1 MKKMITGIL
10 ASLLALSSVAFFAA
24 CGGAPDGG
32 DGGNTDSTTYTV
44 TAEESDFYDVK
55 GQTNSATAGRA
66 AYVKIV
72 PEFDAVSIDK
82 VLFNGQEC
90 TESATEENRYEFTM
104 PAANVEITVEY
115 SFTDNDSDNF
125 LEWNSENPSSFAM
138 TTDAEEELYSPQYDT
153 SGNRL
158 TADVFKSPSQSGGY
172 FSSHEETAF
181 SMDQDVIPDEA
192 LSVSALHAN
201 STYPNDAT
209 GFEVRI
215 DRSKISAG
223 TAQIVLRVE
232 NGYKFGD
239 AALLVITVEVTEAA
253 A

>member
-1 MKKMITGIL
+1 MKKVITGIL
-10 ASLLALSSVAFFAA
+10 AALLALSAGAFFAA
-24 CGGAPDGG
+24 CGGAPDEGG
-32 DGGNTDSTTYTV
+32 DKTDPTVYTV
-44 TAEESDFYDVK
+44 TAEESDFYDVN
-55 GQTNSATAGRA
+55 GQTRSATAGTA
-66 AYVKIV
+66 AYVAIE
-72 PEFDAVSIDK
+72 PQFDAVSIDK

-90 TESATEENRYEFTM
+90 TESAAEAHRYEFTM

-115 SFTDNDSDNF
+115 SFTDNESDNF
-125 LEWNSENPSSFAM
+125 LEWNDGNPSSIEIWKPQSE
-138 TTDAEEELYSPQYDT
+138 TDTYFPQGDDEK
-153 SGNRL
+153 L

-181 SMDQDVIPDEA
+181 SMNQDVIPDEA

-201 STYPNDAT
+201 SNYPNDAT

-232 NGYKFGD
+232 NEHKFGD
-239 AALLVITVEVTEAA
+239 AALLVITVEVTDAA

>member
-1 MKKMITGIL
+1 MKKVITGIL
-10 ASLLALSSVAFFAA
+10 AALLALSAGAFFAA
-24 CGGAPDGG
+24 CGGAPDEG
-32 DGGNTDSTTYTV
+32 DDKTDPTVYTV
-44 TAEESDFYDVK
+44 TAEESDFYDVN
-55 GQTNSATAGRA
+55 GQTRSATAGTA
-66 AYVKIV
+66 AYVAIE
-72 PEFDAVSIDK
+72 PQFDAVSIDK

-90 TESATEENRYEFTM
+90 TESATEANRYEFTM

-115 SFTDNDSDNF
+115 SFTDNESDNF
-125 LEWNSENPSSFAM
+125 LEWNDGNPSSIEIWKPQSE
-138 TTDAEEELYSPQYDT
+138 TDTYFPQGDDEK
-153 SGNRL
+153 L

-181 SMDQDVIPDEA
+181 SMNQDVIPDEA

-201 STYPNDAT
+201 SNYPNDAT

-232 NGYKFGD
+232 NEHKFGD
-239 AALLVITVEVTEAA
+239 AALLVITVEVTDAA

>member
-1 MKKMITGIL
+1 MKKVITGIL
-10 ASLLALSSVAFFAA
+10 AALLALSAGAFFAA
-24 CGGAPDGG
+24 CGGAPDEG
-32 DGGNTDSTTYTV
+32 DDKTDPTVYTV
-44 TAEESDFYDVK
+44 TAEESDFYDVN
-55 GQTNSATAGRA
+55 GQTRSATAGTA
-66 AYVKIV
+66 AYVAIE
-72 PEFDAVSIDK
+72 PQFDAVSIDK

-90 TESATEENRYEFTM
+90 TESATEANCYEFTM

-115 SFTDNDSDNF
+115 SFTDNESDNF
-125 LEWNSENPSSFAM
+125 LEWNDGNPSSIEVWKPQSE
-138 TTDAEEELYSPQYDT
+138 TDIYFPQWDD
-153 SGNRL
+153 GKL

-181 SMDQDVIPDEA
+181 SMNQDVIPDEA

-201 STYPNDAT
+201 SNYPNDAT

-223 TAQIVLRVE
+223 TAQIVLRVANE
-232 NGYKFGD
+232 HKFGD
-239 AALLVITVEVTEAA
+239 AALLVITVEVTDAA

>member
-1 MKKMITGIL
+1 MKKVITGIL
-10 ASLLALSSVAFFAA
+10 AALLALSAGAFFAA
-24 CGGAPDGG
+24 CGGAPDEG
-32 DGGNTDSTTYTV
+32 DDNTDPTVYTV
-44 TAEESDFYDVK
+44 TAEESDFYDVN
-55 GQTNSATAGRA
+55 GQTRSATAGSA
-66 AYVKIV
+66 AYVAIE
-72 PEFDAVSIDK
+72 PQFDAVSIDK

-90 TESATEENRYEFTM
+90 TKSATEANRYEFTM

-115 SFTDNDSDNF
+115 SFTDNESDNF
-125 LEWNSENPSSFAM
+125 LEWNDGNPSSIEIWKPQSE
-138 TTDAEEELYSPQYDT
+138 TDTYFPQGDDEK
-153 SGNRL
+153 L
-158 TADVFKSPSQSGGY
+158 TADVFKSPSQSGSY

-181 SMDQDVIPDEA
+181 SMNQDVIPDEA

-201 STYPNDAT
+201 SNYPNDAT

-232 NGYKFGD
+232 NEHKFGD
-239 AALLVITVEVTEAA
+239 AALLVITVEVTDAA

>member
-1 MKKMITGIL
+1 MKKVITGIL
-10 ASLLALSSVAFFAA
+10 AALLALSAGAFFAA
-24 CGGAPDGG
+24 CGGAPDEG
-32 DGGNTDSTTYTV
+32 DDKTDPTVYTV
-44 TAEESDFYDVK
+44 TAAESDFYDVN
-55 GQTNSATAGRA
+55 GQTRSATAGSA
-66 AYVKIV
+66 AYVAIE
-72 PEFDAVSIDK
+72 PQFDAVSIDK

-90 TESATEENRYEFTM
+90 TESAAEAHRYEFTM

-115 SFTDNDSDNF
+115 SFTDNESDNF
-125 LEWNSENPSSFAM
+125 LEWNSENPSSFVM
-138 TTDAEEELYSPQYDT
+138 TTDAEEEWYNPQYDT

-158 TADVFKSPSQSGGY
+158 TADVFKSPSQSSGY

-181 SMDQDVIPDEA
+181 SMNQDVIPDEA

-201 STYPNDAT
+201 SNYPNDAT

-232 NGYKFGD
+232 NEHKFGD
-239 AALLVITVEVTEAA
+239 AALLVITVEVTDAA

>member
-1 MKKMITGIL
+1 MKKVITGIL
-10 ASLLALSSVAFFAA
+10 AALLALSAGAFFAA
-24 CGGAPDGG
+24 CGGAPDEG
-32 DGGNTDSTTYTV
+32 DDKTDPTVYTV
-44 TAEESDFYDVK
+44 TAEESDFYDVN
-55 GQTNSATAGRA
+55 GQTRSATAGSA
-66 AYVKIV
+66 AYVAIE
-72 PEFDAVSIDK
+72 PQFDAVSIDK

-90 TESATEENRYEFTM
+90 TKSATEANRYEFTM

-115 SFTDNDSDNF
+115 SFTDNESDNF
-125 LEWNSENPSSFAM
+125 LEWNDGNPSSIEIWKPQSE
-138 TTDAEEELYSPQYDT
+138 TDTYFPQGDDEK
-153 SGNRL
+153 L
-158 TADVFKSPSQSGGY
+158 TADVFKSPSQSGSY

-181 SMDQDVIPDEA
+181 SMNQDVIPDEA

-201 STYPNDAT
+201 SNYPNDAT

-232 NGYKFGD
+232 NEHKFGD
-239 AALLVITVEVTEAA
+239 AALLVITVEVTDAA

>member
-1 MKKMITGIL
+1 MKKVITGIL
-10 ASLLALSSVAFFAA
+10 AALLALSAGAFFAA
-24 CGGAPDGG
+24 CGGAPDEG
-32 DGGNTDSTTYTV
+32 DDKTDPTVYTV
-44 TAEESDFYDVK
+44 TAEESDFYDVN
-55 GQTNSATAGRA
+55 GQTRSATAGSA
-66 AYVKIV
+66 AYVAIE
-72 PEFDAVSIDK
+72 PQFDAVSIDK

-90 TESATEENRYEFTM
+90 TESATEAHRYEFTM

-115 SFTDNDSDNF
+115 SFTDNESDNF
-125 LEWNSENPSSFAM
+125 LEWNDGNPSSIEVWKPQSE
-138 TTDAEEELYSPQYDT
+138 TDIYFPQWDD
-153 SGNRL
+153 GKL

-181 SMDQDVIPDEA
+181 SMNQDVIPDEA

-201 STYPNDAT
+201 SKYPNDAT

-232 NGYKFGD
+232 NEHKFGD
-239 AALLVITVEVTEAA
+239 AALLVITVEVTDAA

>member
-1 MKKMITGIL
+1 MKKVITGIL
-10 ASLLALSSVAFFAA
+10 AALLALSAGAFFAA
-24 CGGAPDGG
+24 CGGAPDEG
-32 DGGNTDSTTYTV
+32 DDKTDPTVYTV
-44 TAEESDFYDVK
+44 TAEESDFYDVN
-55 GQTNSATAGRA
+55 GQTRSATAGSA
-66 AYVKIV
+66 AYVAIE
-72 PEFDAVSIDK
+72 PQFDAVSIDK

-90 TESATEENRYEFTM
+90 TESATEANRYEFTM

-115 SFTDNDSDNF
+115 SFTDNESDNF
-125 LEWNSENPSSFAM
+125 LEWNDGNPSSIEVWKPQSE
-138 TTDAEEELYSPQYDT
+138 TDIYFPQWDD
-153 SGNRL
+153 GKL
-158 TADVFKSPSQSGGY
+158 TADVFKSPSQSGSY

-181 SMDQDVIPDEA
+181 SMNQDVIPAEA

-201 STYPNDAT
+201 SKYPNDAT

-232 NGYKFGD
+232 NEHKFGD
-239 AALLVITVEVTEAA
+239 AALLVVTVEVTDAA

>member
-1 MKKMITGIL
+1 M
-10 ASLLALSSVAFFAA
+10 ALLALSAGAFFAA
-24 CGGAPDGG
+24 CGGAPDEGV
-32 DGGNTDSTTYTV
+32 DKTDPTVYTV
-44 TAEESDFYDVK
+44 TAAESDFYDVN
-55 GQTNSATAGRA
+55 GQTRSATAGTA
-66 AYVKIV
+66 AYVAIE
-72 PEFDAVSIDK
+72 PQFDAVSIDK

-90 TESATEENRYEFTM
+90 TESAAEAHRYEFTM

-115 SFTDNDSDNF
+115 SFTDNESDNF
-125 LEWNSENPSSFAM
+125 LEWNSENPSSFVM
-138 TTDAEEELYSPQYDT
+138 TTDAEEEWYNPQYDT

-181 SMDQDVIPDEA
+181 SMNQDVIPDEA

-201 STYPNDAT
+201 SKYPNDAT

-232 NGYKFGD
+232 NEHKFGD
-239 AALLVITVEVTEAA
+239 AALLVITVEVTDAA

>member
-1 MKKMITGIL
+1 MKKVITGIL
-10 ASLLALSSVAFFAA
+10 AALLALSAGAFFAA
-24 CGGAPDGG
+24 CGGAPDEG
-32 DGGNTDSTTYTV
+32 DDNTDPTVYTV
-44 TAEESDFYDVK
+44 TAEESDFYDVN
-55 GQTNSATAGRA
+55 GQTRSATAGSA
-66 AYVKIV
+66 AYVAIE
-72 PEFDAVSIDK
+72 PQFDAVSIDK

-90 TESATEENRYEFTM
+90 TESATEANRYEFTM

-115 SFTDNDSDNF
+115 SFTDNESDNF
-125 LEWNSENPSSFAM
+125 LEWNDGNPSSIEIWKPQSE
-138 TTDAEEELYSPQYDT
+138 TDTYFPQGDDEK
-153 SGNRL
+153 L

-181 SMDQDVIPDEA
+181 SMNQDVIPDEA

-201 STYPNDAT
+201 SNYPNDAT

-232 NGYKFGD
+232 NEHKFGD
-239 AALLVITVEVTEAA
+239 AALLVITVEVTDAA

>member
-1 MKKMITGIL
+1 MKKVITGIL
-10 ASLLALSSVAFFAA
+10 AALLALSAGAFFAA
-24 CGGAPDGG
+24 CGGAPDEG
-32 DGGNTDSTTYTV
+32 DDNTDPTVYTV
-44 TAEESDFYDVK
+44 TAEESDFYDVN
-55 GQTNSATAGRA
+55 GQTRSATAGSA
-66 AYVKIV
+66 AYVAIE
-72 PEFDAVSIDK
+72 PQFDAVSIDK

-90 TESATEENRYEFTM
+90 MESATEANRYEFTM

-115 SFTDNDSDNF
+115 SFTDNESDNF
-125 LEWNSENPSSFAM
+125 LEWNDGNPSSIEIWKPQSE
-138 TTDAEEELYSPQYDT
+138 TDTYFPQGDDEK
-153 SGNRL
+153 L

-181 SMDQDVIPDEA
+181 SMNQDVIPDEA

-201 STYPNDAT
+201 SKYPNDAT

-232 NGYKFGD
+232 NEHKFGD
-239 AALLVITVEVTEAA
+239 AALLVITVEVTDAA

>member
-1 MKKMITGIL
+1 MKKVITGIL
-10 ASLLALSSVAFFAA
+10 AALLALSAGAFFAA
-24 CGGAPDGG
+24 CGGAPDEG
-32 DGGNTDSTTYTV
+32 DDKTDPTVYTV
-44 TAEESDFYDVK
+44 TAEESDFYDVN
-55 GQTNSATAGRA
+55 GQTRSATAGTA
-66 AYVKIV
+66 AYVAIE
-72 PEFDAVSIDK
+72 PQFDAVSIDK

-90 TESATEENRYEFTM
+90 TESATEANRYEFTM

-115 SFTDNDSDNF
+115 SFTDNESDNF
-125 LEWNSENPSSFAM
+125 LEWNDGNPSSIEIWKPQSE
-138 TTDAEEELYSPQYDT
+138 TDTYFPQGDDEK
-153 SGNRL
+153 L

-181 SMDQDVIPDEA
+181 SMNQDVIPDEA

-201 STYPNDAT
+201 SIYPNDAT

-232 NGYKFGD
+232 NEHKFGD
-239 AALLVITVEVTEAA
+239 AALLVITVEVTDAA

>member
-1 MKKMITGIL
+1 MKKVITGIL
-10 ASLLALSSVAFFAA
+10 AALLALSAGAFFAA
-24 CGGAPDGG
+24 CGGAPDEG
-32 DGGNTDSTTYTV
+32 DDNTDPTVYTV
-44 TAEESDFYDVK
+44 TAEESDFYDVN
-55 GQTNSATAGRA
+55 GQTRSATAGSA
-66 AYVKIV
+66 AYVAIE
-72 PEFDAVSIDK
+72 PQFDAVSIDK

-90 TESATEENRYEFTM
+90 TESATEANRYEFTM

-115 SFTDNDSDNF
+115 SFTDNESDNF
-125 LEWNSENPSSFAM
+125 LEWNSENPSSFVM
-138 TTDAEEELYSPQYDT
+138 TTDAEEEWYNPQYDT

-181 SMDQDVIPDEA
+181 SMNQDVIPDEA

-201 STYPNDAT
+201 SNYPNDAT

-223 TAQIVLRVE
+223 TAQIVLCVE
-232 NGYKFGD
+232 NEHKFGD
-239 AALLVITVEVTEAA
+239 AALLVITVEVTDAA

>member
-1 MKKMITGIL
+1 MKKVITGIL
-10 ASLLALSSVAFFAA
+10 AALLALSAGAFFAA
-24 CGGAPDGG
+24 CGGAPDEG
-32 DGGNTDSTTYTV
+32 DDKTDPTVYTV
-44 TAEESDFYDVK
+44 TAEESDFYDVN
-55 GQTNSATAGRA
+55 GQTRSATAGSA
-66 AYVKIV
+66 AYVAIE
-72 PEFDAVSIDK
+72 PQFDAVSIDK

-90 TESATEENRYEFTM
+90 TESATEAHRYEFTM

-115 SFTDNDSDNF
+115 SFTDNESDNF
-125 LEWNSENPSSFAM
+125 LEWNSENPSSFVM
-138 TTDAEEELYSPQYDT
+138 TTDAEEEGYNPQYDT

-181 SMDQDVIPDEA
+181 SMNQDVIPDEA

-201 STYPNDAT
+201 SKYPNDAT

-232 NGYKFGD
+232 NEHKFGD
-239 AALLVITVEVTEAA
+239 AALLVITVEVTDAA

>member
-1 MKKMITGIL
+1 MKKVITGIL
-10 ASLLALSSVAFFAA
+10 AALLALSAGAFFAA
-24 CGGAPDGG
+24 CGGAPDEG
-32 DGGNTDSTTYTV
+32 DDNTDPTVYTV
-44 TAEESDFYDVK
+44 TAEESDFYDVN
-55 GQTNSATAGRA
+55 GQTRSATAGSA
-66 AYVKIV
+66 AYVAIE
-72 PEFDAVSIDK
+72 PQFDAVSIDK

-90 TESATEENRYEFTM
+90 TESATEAHRYEFTM

-115 SFTDNDSDNF
+115 SFTDNESDNF
-125 LEWNSENPSSFAM
+125 LEWNSENPSSFVM
-138 TTDAEEELYSPQYDT
+138 TTDAEEEGYNPQYDT

-181 SMDQDVIPDEA
+181 SMNQDVIPDEA

-201 STYPNDAT
+201 SKYPNDAT

-232 NGYKFGD
+232 NEHKFGD
-239 AALLVITVEVTEAA
+239 AALLVITVEVTDAA

>member
-1 MKKMITGIL
+1 MKKVITGIL
-10 ASLLALSSVAFFAA
+10 AALLALSAGAFFAA
-24 CGGAPDGG
+24 CGGAPDEGG
-32 DGGNTDSTTYTV
+32 DKTDPTVYTV
-44 TAEESDFYDVK
+44 TAEESDFYDVN
-55 GQTNSATAGRA
+55 GQTRSATAGTA
-66 AYVKIV
+66 AYVAIE
-72 PEFDAVSIDK
+72 PQFDAVSIDK

-90 TESATEENRYEFTM
+90 TESAAEAHRYEFTM

-115 SFTDNDSDNF
+115 SFTDNESDNF
-125 LEWNSENPSSFAM
+125 LEWNDGNPSSIEIWKPQSE
-138 TTDAEEELYSPQYDT
+138 TDTYFPQGDDEK
-153 SGNRL
+153 L

-181 SMDQDVIPDEA
+181 SMNQDVIPDEA

-201 STYPNDAT
+201 SNYPNDAT

-232 NGYKFGD
+232 NEHKFGD
-239 AALLVITVEVTEAA
+239 AALLVITVEVTDAVA
-253 A
+253 

>member
-1 MKKMITGIL
+1 MKKVITGIL
-10 ASLLALSSVAFFAA
+10 AALLALSAGAFFAA
-24 CGGAPDGG
+24 CGGAPDEG
-32 DGGNTDSTTYTV
+32 DDKTDPTIYTV
-44 TAEESDFYDVK
+44 TAEESDFYDVN
-55 GQTNSATAGRA
+55 GQTRSATAGTA
-66 AYVKIV
+66 AYVAIE
-72 PEFDAVSIDK
+72 PQFDAVSIDK
-82 VLFNGQEC
+82 VLFNGQAC
-90 TESATEENRYEFTM
+90 TESATEANRYEFTM

-115 SFTDNDSDNF
+115 SFTDNESDNF
-125 LEWNSENPSSFAM
+125 LEWNDGNPSSIEIWKPQSE
-138 TTDAEEELYSPQYDT
+138 TDTYFPQGDDEK
-153 SGNRL
+153 L

-181 SMDQDVIPDEA
+181 SMNQDVIPDEA

-201 STYPNDAT
+201 SNYPNDAT

-232 NGYKFGD
+232 NEHKFGD
-239 AALLVITVEVTEAA
+239 AALLVITVEVTDAA

>member
-1 MKKMITGIL
+1 MKKVITGIL
-10 ASLLALSSVAFFAA
+10 AALLALSAGAFFAA
-24 CGGAPDGG
+24 CGGTPDEG
-32 DGGNTDSTTYTV
+32 DDKTDPTVYTV
-44 TAEESDFYDVK
+44 TAEESDFYDVN
-55 GQTNSATAGRA
+55 GQTRSATAGSA
-66 AYVKIV
+66 AYVAIE
-72 PEFDAVSIDK
+72 PQFDAVSIDK

-90 TESATEENRYEFTM
+90 TESATEANCYEFTM

-115 SFTDNDSDNF
+115 SFTDNESDNF
-125 LEWNSENPSSFAM
+125 LEWNDGNPSSIEVWKPQSE
-138 TTDAEEELYSPQYDT
+138 TDIYFPQWDD
-153 SGNRL
+153 GKL

-181 SMDQDVIPDEA
+181 SMNQDVIPDEA

-201 STYPNDAT
+201 SNYPNDAT

-232 NGYKFGD
+232 NEHKFGD
-239 AALLVITVEVTEAA
+239 AALLVVTVEVTDAA

>member
-1 MKKMITGIL
+1 MKKVITGIL
-10 ASLLALSSVAFFAA
+10 AALLALSAGAFFAA
-24 CGGAPDGG
+24 CGGAPDEG
-32 DGGNTDSTTYTV
+32 DDNTDPTVYTV
-44 TAEESDFYDVK
+44 TAEESDFYDVN
-55 GQTNSATAGRA
+55 GQTRSATAGSA
-66 AYVKIV
+66 AYVAIE
-72 PEFDAVSIDK
+72 PQFDAVSIDK

-90 TESATEENRYEFTM
+90 TESATEANCYEFTM

-115 SFTDNDSDNF
+115 SFTDNESDNF
-125 LEWNSENPSSFAM
+125 LEWNDGNPSSIEVWKPQSE
-138 TTDAEEELYSPQYDT
+138 TDIYFPQWDD
-153 SGNRL
+153 GKL

-181 SMDQDVIPDEA
+181 SMNQDVIPDEA

-201 STYPNDAT
+201 SNYPNDAT

-232 NGYKFGD
+232 NEHKFGD
-239 AALLVITVEVTEAA
+239 AALLVITVEVTDAA

>member
-1 MKKMITGIL
+1 MKKVITGIL
-10 ASLLALSSVAFFAA
+10 AALLALSAGAFFAA
-24 CGGAPDGG
+24 CGGAPDEG
-32 DGGNTDSTTYTV
+32 DDKTDPTVYTV
-44 TAEESDFYDVK
+44 TAEESDFYDVN
-55 GQTNSATAGRA
+55 GQTRSATAGSA
-66 AYVKIV
+66 AYVAIE
-72 PEFDAVSIDK
+72 PQFDAVSIDK

-90 TESATEENRYEFTM
+90 TESAAEAHRYEFTM

-115 SFTDNDSDNF
+115 SFTDNESDNF
-125 LEWNSENPSSFAM
+125 LEWNDGNPSSIEVWKPQSE
-138 TTDAEEELYSPQYDT
+138 TDIYFPQWDD
-153 SGNRL
+153 GKL

-181 SMDQDVIPDEA
+181 SMNQDVIPDEA

-201 STYPNDAT
+201 SNYPNDAT
-209 GFEVRI
+209 GFEVRL

-232 NGYKFGD
+232 NEHKFGD
-239 AALLVITVEVTEAA
+239 AALLVITVEVTDAA

>member
-1 MKKMITGIL
+1 MKKVITGIL
-10 ASLLALSSVAFFAA
+10 AALLALSAGAFFAA
-24 CGGAPDGG
+24 CGDGEQNEG
-32 DGGNTDSTTYTV
+32 DGNTDPTIYTV
-44 TAEESDFYDVK
+44 TAAESDFYDVN
-55 GQTNSATAGRA
+55 GQTRSATAGTA
-66 AYVKIV
+66 AYVAIE
-72 PEFDAVSIDK
+72 PQFDAVSIDK

-90 TESATEENRYEFTM
+90 TESATEANRYEFTM

-115 SFTDNDSDNF
+115 SFTDNESDNF
-125 LEWNSENPSSFAM
+125 LEWNDGNPSSIEIWKPQSE
-138 TTDAEEELYSPQYDT
+138 TDTYFPQGDDEK
-153 SGNRL
+153 L

-181 SMDQDVIPDEA
+181 SMNQDVIPDEA

-201 STYPNDAT
+201 SNYPNDAT

-232 NGYKFGD
+232 NEHKFGD
-239 AALLVITVEVTEAA
+239 AALLVITVEVTDAVA
-253 A
+253 

>member
-1 MKKMITGIL
+1 MKKVITGIL
-10 ASLLALSSVAFFAA
+10 AALLALSAGAFFAA
-24 CGGAPDGG
+24 CGGAPDEG
-32 DGGNTDSTTYTV
+32 DDKTDPTVYTV
-44 TAEESDFYDVK
+44 TAEESDFYDVN
-55 GQTNSATAGRA
+55 GQTRSATAGTA
-66 AYVKIV
+66 AYVAIE
-72 PEFDAVSIDK
+72 PQFDAVSIDK

-90 TESATEENRYEFTM
+90 TESAAEAHRYEFTM

-115 SFTDNDSDNF
+115 SFTDNESDNF
-125 LEWNSENPSSFAM
+125 LEWNDGNPSSIEIWKPQSE
-138 TTDAEEELYSPQYDT
+138 TDTYFPQGDDEK
-153 SGNRL
+153 L

-181 SMDQDVIPDEA
+181 SMNQDVIPDEA

-201 STYPNDAT
+201 SNYPNDAT

-232 NGYKFGD
+232 NEHKFDD
-239 AALLVITVEVTEAA
+239 AALLVITVEVTDAVA
-253 A
+253 

>member
-1 MKKMITGIL
+1 MKKVITGIL
-10 ASLLALSSVAFFAA
+10 AALLALSAGAFFAA
-24 CGGAPDGG
+24 CGGAPDEG
-32 DGGNTDSTTYTV
+32 DDKTDPTVYTV
-44 TAEESDFYDVK
+44 TAEESDFYDVN
-55 GQTNSATAGRA
+55 GQTRSATAGSA
-66 AYVKIV
+66 AYVAIE
-72 PEFDAVSIDK
+72 PQFDAVSIDK

-90 TESATEENRYEFTM
+90 TESATEANRYEFTM

-115 SFTDNDSDNF
+115 SFTDNESDNF
-125 LEWNSENPSSFAM
+125 LEWNSENPSSFVM
-138 TTDAEEELYSPQYDT
+138 TTDAEEEWYNPQYDT

-181 SMDQDVIPDEA
+181 SMNQDVIPDEA
-192 LSVSALHAN
+192 LSVSFTSKDSN
-201 STYPNDAT
+201 AT
-209 GFEVRI
+209 EFSVVV

-232 NGYKFGD
+232 NEHKFGD
-239 AALLVITVEVTEAA
+239 AALLVITVEVTDAA

>member
-1 MKKMITGIL
+1 MKKVITGIL
-10 ASLLALSSVAFFAA
+10 AALLALSAGAFFAA
-24 CGGAPDGG
+24 CGGAPDEG
-32 DGGNTDSTTYTV
+32 DDKTDPTVYTV
-44 TAEESDFYDVK
+44 TAAESDFYDVN
-55 GQTNSATAGRA
+55 GQTRSATAGSA
-66 AYVKIV
+66 AYVAIE
-72 PEFDAVSIDK
+72 PQFDAVSIDK

-90 TESATEENRYEFTM
+90 TESAAEAHRYEFTM

-115 SFTDNDSDNF
+115 SFTDNESDNF
-125 LEWNSENPSSFAM
+125 LEWNDGNPSSIEIWKPQSE
-138 TTDAEEELYSPQYDT
+138 TDTYFPQGDDEK
-153 SGNRL
+153 L

-181 SMDQDVIPDEA
+181 SMNQDVIPDEA

-201 STYPNDAT
+201 SNYPNDAT

-232 NGYKFGD
+232 NEHKFGD
-239 AALLVITVEVTEAA
+239 AALLVITVEVTDAA

>member
-1 MKKMITGIL
+1 MKKVITGIL
-10 ASLLALSSVAFFAA
+10 AALLALSAGAFFAA
-24 CGGAPDGG
+24 CGGAPDEG
-32 DGGNTDSTTYTV
+32 DDKTDPTVYTV
-44 TAEESDFYDVK
+44 TAEESDFYDVN
-55 GQTNSATAGRA
+55 GQTRSATAGTA
-66 AYVKIV
+66 AYVAIE
-72 PEFDAVSIDK
+72 PQFDAVSIDK

-90 TESATEENRYEFTM
+90 TESATEANRYEFTM

-115 SFTDNDSDNF
+115 SFTDNELDNF
-125 LEWNSENPSSFAM
+125 LEWNDGNPSSIEIWKPQSE
-138 TTDAEEELYSPQYDT
+138 TDTYFPQGDDEK
-153 SGNRL
+153 L

-181 SMDQDVIPDEA
+181 SMNQDVIPDEA

-201 STYPNDAT
+201 SNYPNDAT

-232 NGYKFGD
+232 NEHKFGD
-239 AALLVITVEVTEAA
+239 AALLVVTVEVTDAA

>member
-1 MKKMITGIL
+1 MKKVITGIL
-10 ASLLALSSVAFFAA
+10 AALLALSAGAFFAA
-24 CGGAPDGG
+24 CGGAPDEG
-32 DGGNTDSTTYTV
+32 DDKTDPTVYTV
-44 TAEESDFYDVK
+44 TAEESDFYDVN
-55 GQTNSATAGRA
+55 GQTRSATAGTA
-66 AYVKIV
+66 AYVAIE
-72 PEFDAVSIDK
+72 PQFDAVSIDK

-90 TESATEENRYEFTM
+90 TESAAEANRYEFTM

-115 SFTDNDSDNF
+115 SFTDNESDNF
-125 LEWNSENPSSFAM
+125 LEWNDGNPSSIEIWKPQSE
-138 TTDAEEELYSPQYDT
+138 TDTYFPQGDDEK
-153 SGNRL
+153 L
-158 TADVFKSPSQSGGY
+158 TADVFKSPSQSSGY

-181 SMDQDVIPDEA
+181 SMNQDVIPDEA

-201 STYPNDAT
+201 SNYPNDAT

-232 NGYKFGD
+232 NGHKFGD
-239 AALLVITVEVTEAA
+239 AALLVITVEVTDAA